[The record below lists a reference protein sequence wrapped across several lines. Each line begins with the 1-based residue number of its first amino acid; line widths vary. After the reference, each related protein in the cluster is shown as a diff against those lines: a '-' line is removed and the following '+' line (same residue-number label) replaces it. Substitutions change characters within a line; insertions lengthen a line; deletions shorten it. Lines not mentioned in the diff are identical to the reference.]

1 MAKKEK
7 NTPKKTVKS
16 VNVEEKKI
24 EEIVEVPETPV
35 ETEVEEEVKE
45 EVEEVLD
52 AKETNEDID
61 IEEIDTDVKE
71 EDTTENVEVE
81 QVEAEVPVV
90 EEKKEEKPNKKSCNC
105 KRQLTTKDVF
115 GYMWMGQ
122 IYGE

>member
-16 VNVEEKKI
+16 VNVEEKKL
-24 EEIVEVPETPV
+24 EEIVEAPETPV
-35 ETEVEEEVKE
+35 ETVVEEEVKE

-52 AKETNEDID
+52 AKET
-61 IEEIDTDVKE
+61 IDTDVKE

-81 QVEAEVPVV
+81 QVEEEVLPAV

>member
-24 EEIVEVPETPV
+24 EEIVEVPETTV
-35 ETEVEEEVKE
+35 ETGVKEEVKEQVEEEV
-45 EVEEVLD
+45 LP
-52 AKETNEDID
+52 A
-61 IEEIDTDVKE
+61 
-71 EDTTENVEVE
+71 
-81 QVEAEVPVV
+81 V
-90 EEKKEEKPNKKSCNC
+90 EEKKEEKPNKKSCDC

>member
-24 EEIVEVPETPV
+24 EEIVEAPEITV
-35 ETEVEEEVKE
+35 ETGVEEEVKE
-45 EVEEVLD
+45 EVKEVLD
-52 AKETNEDID
+52 AKE
-61 IEEIDTDVKE
+61 
-71 EDTTENVEVE
+71 
-81 QVEAEVPVV
+81 QVEEEVLPAV
-90 EEKKEEKPNKKSCNC
+90 EEKKEEKPNKKSCDC

>member
-35 ETEVEEEVKE
+35 EIEVEEEVKE

-52 AKETNEDID
+52 AKE
-61 IEEIDTDVKE
+61 
-71 EDTTENVEVE
+71 
-81 QVEAEVPVV
+81 QVEEEVPVV
-90 EEKKEEKPNKKSCNC
+90 EEKKEEKPNKKSCDC

>member
-24 EEIVEVPETPV
+24 EEIVETPETPV
-35 ETEVEEEVKE
+35 ETGVEEEVKE
-45 EVEEVLD
+45 EVKEVLD
-52 AKETNEDID
+52 AKE
-61 IEEIDTDVKE
+61 
-71 EDTTENVEVE
+71 
-81 QVEAEVPVV
+81 QVEEEVLPAV
-90 EEKKEEKPNKKSCNC
+90 EEKKEEEPNKESCDC
-105 KRQLTTKDVF
+105 KRQLTAKDVF

>member
-7 NTPKKTVKS
+7 STPKKTVKS

-35 ETEVEEEVKE
+35 ETEVKEEVKE
-45 EVEEVLD
+45 QVEEEVLP
-52 AKETNEDID
+52 A
-61 IEEIDTDVKE
+61 
-71 EDTTENVEVE
+71 
-81 QVEAEVPVV
+81 V
-90 EEKKEEKPNKKSCNC
+90 EEKKEEKPNKKSCDC

>member
-24 EEIVEVPETPV
+24 EEIVEAPEITV
-35 ETEVEEEVKE
+35 ETGVEEEVKE
-45 EVEEVLD
+45 EVEEVVD
-52 AKETNEDID
+52 AKE
-61 IEEIDTDVKE
+61 
-71 EDTTENVEVE
+71 
-81 QVEAEVPVV
+81 QVEEEVLPAV
-90 EEKKEEKPNKKSCNC
+90 EEKKEEKPNKKSCDC

>member
-24 EEIVEVPETPV
+24 EEIVEAPEIPV
-35 ETEVEEEVKE
+35 ETVVEEEVKE
-45 EVEEVLD
+45 EVEEVVD
-52 AKETNEDID
+52 AKE
-61 IEEIDTDVKE
+61 
-71 EDTTENVEVE
+71 
-81 QVEAEVPVV
+81 QVEEEVLLAV
-90 EEKKEEKPNKKSCNC
+90 EEKKEEKPNKKSCDC

>member
-7 NTPKKTVKS
+7 STPKKTVKS
-16 VNVEEKKI
+16 VKVEENKI

-35 ETEVEEEVKE
+35 EIEVEEEVKE
-45 EVEEVLD
+45 EVEEVVD
-52 AKETNEDID
+52 AKE
-61 IEEIDTDVKE
+61 
-71 EDTTENVEVE
+71 
-81 QVEAEVPVV
+81 QVEEEVLPAV

>member
-1 MAKKEK
+1 MAK
-7 NTPKKTVKS
+7 
-16 VNVEEKKI
+16 
-24 EEIVEVPETPV
+24 
-35 ETEVEEEVKE
+35 EVKE
-45 EVEEVLD
+45 EVEENLD
-52 AKETNEDID
+52 TEKTNEDID
-61 IEEIDTDVKE
+61 IEEIDTNVEE

-81 QVEAEVPVV
+81 QVEEEVPVV

>member
-24 EEIVEVPETPV
+24 EEIIELSETTV
-35 ETEVEEEVKE
+35 ETKVDEDVKE
-45 EVEEVLD
+45 GTEEVLD
-52 AKETNEDID
+52 IKEINEDID
-61 IEEIDTDVKE
+61 IEQIDTDVKE

-81 QVEAEVPVV
+81 QVEEEVPVV

-122 IYGE
+122 NYGE

>member
-24 EEIVEVPETPV
+24 EEIVEAPEIPV
-35 ETEVEEEVKE
+35 ETVVEEEVKE
-45 EVEEVLD
+45 EVEEVVD
-52 AKETNEDID
+52 AKE
-61 IEEIDTDVKE
+61 
-71 EDTTENVEVE
+71 
-81 QVEAEVPVV
+81 QVEEEVLPAV